1 MVDTSD
7 EWIIKRTGIT
17 QRRLL
22 EDDVPGFTMAVE
34 AAKNA
39 LSNSGLN
46 ASDIDLIIV
55 STTTPDY
62 LTPTT
67 SCIIQKE
74 IGARNAAAFDMN
86 AACTGFLYAV
96 TVAKQFVET
105 GYFKHVLVV
114 SCEAMSKVVDYTE
127 RKTCVLFG
135 DGAGAV
141 VIGEVEDGYG
151 ILSTYI
157 AADGTDGMNITIP
170 CLHMPEIELE
180 KRINYNKKN
189 ALWQDGSEVFKFAVR
204 TMPVAVEKVI
214 ENTGLNVNDIKYI
227 IPHQANIRIIEGA
240 AKRLQIS
247 MDKVYT
253 TIDKFGN
260 ISSASIPVA
269 LDDACRH
276 KCINKGDSIVLVGF
290 GGGLTWGSALLKWS
304 C

>member
-7 EWIIKRTGIT
+7 EWIIKRTGIA

-22 EDDVPGFTMAVE
+22 EDDVPAYTMAVE
-34 AAKNA
+34 AAKLS
-39 LSNSGLN
+39 LSNSGLE

-55 STTTPDY
+55 STSTPDY

-67 SCIIQKE
+67 SCIIQRE
-74 IGARNAAAFDMN
+74 LGAKNAAAFDLG
-86 AACTGFLYAV
+86 AACTGFLYAI

-105 GYFKHVLVV
+105 GYYKRVMVV
-114 SCEAMSKVVDYTE
+114 SCEAMSKVVDYTD
-127 RKTCVLFG
+127 RNTCVLFG

-141 VIGEVEDGYG
+141 IIGEVEEGLG
-151 ILSTYI
+151 ILSTYM
-157 AADGTDGMNITIP
+157 ASDGTDGTNITIP
-170 CLHMPEIELE
+170 CLYMPEFDLE
-180 KRINYNKKN
+180 RRKNYIKKN
-189 ALWQDGSEVFKFAVR
+189 TIWQDGSEVFKFAVR
-204 TMPVAVEKVI
+204 IMPVAIEKVI
-214 ENTGLNVNDIKYI
+214 ENTGLEVKDLKYI

-253 TIDKFGN
+253 TIERYGN

-269 LDDACRH
+269 LDDACRQ